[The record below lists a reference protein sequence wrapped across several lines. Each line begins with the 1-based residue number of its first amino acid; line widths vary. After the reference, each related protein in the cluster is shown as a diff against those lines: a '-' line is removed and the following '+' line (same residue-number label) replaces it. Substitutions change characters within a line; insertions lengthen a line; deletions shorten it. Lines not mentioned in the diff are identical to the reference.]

1 MMVEDFTRQRP
12 TVTRQV
18 SVTPDL
24 PPSQDPYKTVVAQCR
39 SRVVT
44 RSSPPSSPIC
54 QILPAPLA
62 LPRRPAILGLP
73 GQPILVGQ
81 PYRTQPNG
89 VLKMWTAK
97 KNSLND
103 SSSAASA
110 GPSRKRCR
118 SSSVPISSP
127 LSRALSPI
135 HADLSP
141 PPKRIRDSYS
151 VMELEVSSE
160 DGYESYVPK
169 EVGLGVNIKDS
180 YEPYIEPNIDYNIQA
195 DIDECIAYDDA
206 IRARGIDDSGVIK
219 TMAEEEVEFRER
231 AQSMSTATR
240 TEMTQDTINE
250 LISKRVDEAL
260 KAYDAARN
268 PRIEA
273 ETENDQQNDH
283 AEENI
288 NNGNGNGNGNGNSNG
303 NNGVKYASCT
313 LMDDALTWWNSHKSI
328 IRVDA
333 TYAMTWKALMKLM
346 TEMALNNAQ
355 TKTNSLDFRSMLE
368 KHQLTRPN
376 FNEWFRALKLVV
388 RTRSYKMFLKQPCQA
403 EGQSVSDHVLLMKTY
418 LDQLTTLNNAF
429 PDKVSISFILNS
441 LSSEFQAFV
450 QNYNMQSMEK
460 TIIMAIQ
467 GGRVQKYKP
476 QGKAKRKGK
485 GKGPQNSYPTKPKKP
500 QPYKKERPAKDGKCH
515 HCKEEGHWKRNC
527 PVYIVELIKKK
538 KKTGG
543 YPKETIGYYFYYPL
557 ENKLVVERY
566 ADFLEKDFILQKESG
581 RIIKLEDG
589 DILPSKNTSEHPIEE
604 ESLASI
610 IDPDRLC
617 FNVEVKEH
625 SLGDLNE
632 PANYKVVLSDPEFE
646 KWLVAMNA
654 KMQSKYDNK
663 VWRLV
668 VLSPNAKVVKSKW
681 IYKKKTNMDGKNSGE
696 AHWTAVKNILKYLR
710 NTKDTFLVYGGDPEA
725 ELRVN
730 SNCDAGFETDKDD
743 TKSQTGYVFV
753 LNGGV
758 VEWKSSK
765 QRTTAQHAT
774 EAKYIVVSKAAKEA
788 VWIRKFIDELGKGAR
803 HFKRKYH
810 YVRECIETEEIDIVK
825 VHTYDNI
832 ADPFTKALAGPK
844 LTRHARSMGL
854 RPAKRSYFDL
864 YCFLIEELL
873 KGLLCHP
880 FDIDLMPVE
889 LGSFDIIVGM
899 DWLAKYHAVI
909 ICDKRIVH
917 VRYGDEVLII
927 ECDGCNGGSKSQLN
941 IISCTKTQK
950 YIQKGC
956 QVYLAQVTAKRSD
969 DKPKEKRLEDVPI
982 VRDFPK
988 VFPEDLHGLPP
999 TRQVEFQIDLVFG
1012 AAPVVRSPYHL
1023 APSEMQELSTQLQ

>member
-1 MMVEDFTRQRP
+1 
-12 TVTRQV
+12 
-18 SVTPDL
+18 TPDL

-346 TEMALNNAQ
+346 TE
-355 TKTNSLDFRSMLE
+355 
-368 KHQLTRPN
+368 
-376 FNEWFRALKLVV
+376 
-388 RTRSYKMFLKQPCQA
+388 A

-610 IDPDRLC
+610 VSQEE
-617 FNVEVKEH
+617 NVI
-625 SLGDLNE
+625 L
-632 PANYKVVLSDPEFE
+632 
-646 KWLVAMNA
+646 
-654 KMQSKYDNK
+654 YDNK